1 MVLGPVR
8 GCPAATPLAP
18 GAESRGGR
26 VVLGLAGPVVFALR
40 ELVANGLPGLTWG
53 LIAAATVRSWRDE
66 RRSGRARGQVW
77 TEEAAVVDAVV
88 VALLLAAGVGLLRP
102 FDIVRWAPFW
112 IASVALLSWW
122 LTGRFGPWHNYATR
136 AASASDRARPARS
149 AQEKADRRARF
160 HPLPY
165 SRPHDSRGTRLTRP
179 HGIVDSVLFIPSGS
193 PFRFRDGRAAVGGVP
208 HPVVQPDQRSP
219 RP

>member
-1 MVLGPVR
+1 MAVGIMAGLFLWFWGPCEVAR
-8 GCPAATPLAP
+8 LQLPWLLVPSP
-18 GAESRGGR
+18 EGAVSSWGWR
-26 VVLGLAGPVVFALR
+26 GPVVFALR

-136 AASASDRARPARS
+136 AASASD
-149 AQEKADRRARF
+149 
-160 HPLPY
+160 
-165 SRPHDSRGTRLTRP
+165 
-179 HGIVDSVLFIPSGS
+179 
-193 PFRFRDGRAAVGGVP
+193 
-208 HPVVQPDQRSP
+208 
-219 RP
+219 